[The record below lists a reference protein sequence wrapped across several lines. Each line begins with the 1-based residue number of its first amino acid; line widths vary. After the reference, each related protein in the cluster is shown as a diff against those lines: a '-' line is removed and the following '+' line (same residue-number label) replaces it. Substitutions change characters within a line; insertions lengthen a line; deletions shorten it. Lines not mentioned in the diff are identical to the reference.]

1 MESFFKLE
9 IFLKK
14 KTTVVNDGMVVV
26 CVPPHLQALTSE
38 SMDRYVPP
46 RGQAVSCLALLSS
59 HLGTAVL
66 DVPQNQQQQRN
77 NNNNANPGGQSHH
90 HRWCDNNVVGSCR
103 LSGAPRS
110 LPLLMFLT
118 QNIFWFKFSLS
129 LFLCVCV
136 FVSLPQGKDWGL
148 RVVSSRAARITILDL
163 RNFIQ
168 AKQKFIALFI
178 LQLDH
183 FKTF

>member
-1 MESFFKLE
+1 MFLKLE
-9 IFLKK
+9 FFWRKK
-14 KTTVVNDGMVVV
+14 NTVANDGMVVV

-90 HRWCDNNVVGSCR
+90 HRWCDNNVVGRVGSR
-103 LSGAPRS
+103 GSPDRF
-110 LPLLMFLT
+110 PLLVFLT
-118 QNIFWFKFSLS
+118 QNIFWFKFSFFS
-129 LFLCVCV
+129 LLLCVCV
-136 FVSLPQGKDWGL
+136 FVSLLQGKDWGL
-148 RVVSSRAARITILDL
+148 RVVSSRAARITIWNL
-163 RNFIQ
+163 RNFI
-168 AKQKFIALFI
+168 
-178 LQLDH
+178 
-183 FKTF
+183 